1 MYPVVK
7 TNTDDL
13 WHIGM
18 GYPLHFSFQ
27 RHMIGATSFVF
38 ILFVFPVILASFLI
52 FYNILEV
59 DGSDRK
65 NTGLLIYGSYYS
77 IIQLR
82 VTYGF
87 DFGIWINNNY
97 WYL

>member
-1 MYPVVK
+1 
-7 TNTDDL
+7 
-13 WHIGM
+13 M

-27 RHMIGATSFVF
+27 RHMIGSTSFVF

-65 NTGLLIYGSYYS
+65 NTSLLIYGSYYS

>member
-1 MYPVVK
+1 MVA
-7 TNTDDL
+7 
-13 WHIGM
+13 
-18 GYPLHFSFQ
+18 
-27 RHMIGATSFVF
+27 ATIFVF
-38 ILFVFPVILASFLI
+38 ILFVIPVILASFLI
-52 FYNILEV
+52 FYNILDV
-59 DGSDRK
+59 NGSDRK

-77 IIQLR
+77 IFQLR